1 MEFRS
6 WVGAAALGNT
16 QARETINKT
25 VTNKR
30 NGCNFRIEGLLPV
43 INGDHKP
50 NKAEFSAI

>member
-16 QARETINKT
+16 QARETINKA
-25 VTNKR
+25 VTDKR